1 MSFATVAHI
10 PFDTLLNVA
19 FDTMKEHFTAEN
31 RSSTTECAHS
41 ILPAA
46 SLHKA
51 TETSLLLALWR
62 HIGWRGNDSSKAGM
76 TAGAVGRSHWGHRHT
91 YGTAQDH
98 RLLPHHLSLLRIL
111 GLSIWLR
118 ILLLWVLW
126 LTILLLLILWLWLA
140 VRLLAI
146 VCWRRRLVLLFIL

>member
-19 FDTMKEHFTAEN
+19 FDTMKEPFTAEN
-31 RSSTTECAHS
+31 RSSTPECAHS

-76 TAGAVGRSHWGHRHT
+76 TAGAVGRSHWGHRQT
-91 YGTAQDH
+91 IGCCPIICPCCGYWGCPYGC
-98 RLLPHHLSLLRIL
+98 
-111 GLSIWLR
+111 GY
-118 ILLLWVLW
+118 
-126 LTILLLLILWLWLA
+126 
-140 VRLLAI
+140 
-146 VCWRRRLVLLFIL
+146 CCCGYCG